1 MFFDLSTPRTR
12 CLQIIVAVALDFRLV
27 VITTFDLVS
36 KFFESHCQLGTVHR
50 RRVLLRSVKLLWLQ
64 GASLAVLGLRDIEKD
79 DVRMQLRR
87 VITIHRP
94 RAVVLEFGGGPLA
107 RSLGRKIAAEPCL
120 HISLQFAQC
129 RSYAFPM
136 SSSNSVV
143 ASYQCR
149 Q

>member
-36 KFFESHCQLGTVHR
+36 KFFESHCQLGPVHR

-64 GASLAVLGLRDIEKD
+64 GASLAGLGLRDIEKD

-87 VITIHRP
+87 GVTVHRP
-94 RAVVLEFGGGPLA
+94 RAVVLEFAGDPLA
-107 RSLGRKIAAEPCL
+107 GSLGWQIAAEPCL
-120 HISLQFAQC
+120 HVFLQFAQGH
-129 RSYAFPM
+129 SNTFPM
-136 SSSNSVV
+136 SFSNSVV